1 VTINLNWTNLASKIV
16 GVCIWVTQ
24 LSLFSISIINNLF
37 QVPLSIFLHHQAFF
51 FRLHHQNL
59 SSSSGIIKIFLLQAS
74 SSKGLNNDQS
84 LFFRLDHH
92 QSFLSFFGIANDK
105 GIRELTSK
113 KRSLSCRCA

>member
-24 LSLFSISIINNLF
+24 LSLFSISIIN
-37 QVPLSIFLHHQAFF
+37 
-51 FRLHHQNL
+51 NL